1 MKAEPIGRRASLW
14 GEGPVW
20 HYDRLFHVDIEG
32 HAIVAHD
39 PEGGPE
45 TVWNL
50 GRRVG
55 FVVPRRNGGFVAGGD
70 DGLFFFDPASGATAP
85 IAHPE
90 GDNPNNRFNDGK
102 CSPDGRLFAGTISL
116 AKITGGAS
124 LYRLDAD
131 LSLATAHARVT
142 NSNGLAWSPDGGT
155 FHYIDTPTR
164 RVLAFDYDG
173 ETGALLRPRTA
184 FTTGGLCDA
193 SPDGMAADAEGML
206 WIAFCH
212 GACVIRV
219 NPGDG
224 RELARIDVPAL
235 ETTSVAFGGPGLEHL
250 YITTGIHAK
259 IQEPLGGRLFIV
271 ENLPAPGLRVSAFA
285 G

>member
-1 MKAEPIGRRASLW
+1 MIVEPVGQRISRW

-20 HYDRLFHVDIEG
+20 HHDRLFHVDIEG

-39 PEGGPE
+39 PDGGPE

-55 FVVPRRNGGFVAGGD
+55 FLVPRRNGGFVAGGD
-70 DGLFFFDPASGATAP
+70 DGLFFFDPISGTTEP

-90 GDNPNNRFNDGK
+90 ADKPENRFNDGK

-116 AKITGGAS
+116 AKITGDAR

-131 LSLATAHARVT
+131 LSLATAYGSVT
-142 NSNGLAWSPDGGT
+142 NSNGLAWSPEGRT
-155 FHYIDTPTR
+155 LHYIDTPTR
-164 RVLAFDYDG
+164 AVLAFDYEA
-173 ETGALLRPRTA
+173 ETGDLLNPRVA

-212 GACVIRV
+212 GGCVLRID
-219 NPGDG
+219 PKDG
-224 RELARIDVPAL
+224 REIARIGVPAL
-235 ETTSVAFGGPGLEHL
+235 ETTSVAFGGPGLRHL

-259 IQEPLGGRLFIV
+259 IQEPLAGRLFLAGD
-271 ENLPAPGLRVSAFA
+271 LPAPGLPVSAFA

>member
-1 MKAEPIGRRASLW
+1 MIAVPVGQRVSRW

-20 HYDRLFHVDIEG
+20 HHDRLFHVDIEG

-39 PEGGPE
+39 PDGAPE
-45 TVWNL
+45 TIWNL

-55 FVVPRRNGGFVAGGD
+55 FVVPRRNGGFIAGGD
-70 DGLFFFDPASGATAP
+70 DGIFFFDPISGATEP

-90 GDNPNNRFNDGK
+90 ADKPDNRFNDGK

-116 AKITGGAS
+116 AKTKGDAR

-131 LSLATAHARVT
+131 LSLATAYGPVT
-142 NSNGLAWSPDGGT
+142 NSNGLAWSSDGKT
-155 FHYIDTPTR
+155 LHYIDTPTR
-164 RVLAFDYDG
+164 AVLAFDYET
-173 ETGALLRPRTA
+173 ETGDLLNPRVA
-184 FTTGGLCDA
+184 FSTEGLCDA

-212 GACVIRV
+212 GGCVLRIDPRT
-219 NPGDG
+219 G
-224 RELARIDVPAL
+224 RAIARIDVPAL
-235 ETTSVAFGGPGLEHL
+235 ETTSVAFGGPGLRHL
-250 YITTGIHAK
+250 YITTGIHSK
-259 IQEPLGGRLFIV
+259 IQEPFAGRLFLV
-271 ENLPAPGLRVSAFA
+271 ENLPAPGLPVSAFA